1 MSSTPLKSARG
12 AALALATLLGLF
24 GLGCSTKEPPAADT
38 AISLAPA
45 PPMATTPAASSD
57 TGSMVRGTVAAL
69 SDTDLTV
76 SSTTGPVHV
85 VITPP
90 LHVFARVSSDLSHL
104 TPSSF
109 VGVTSVKQ
117 PDGSEKATEI
127 HIFPAELRGLGE
139 GSRPMAPSGGKA
151 STMTNGSVSGS
162 RMTNGSVAG
171 SRMTNGTVGA
181 TASGTKITVQYAGG
195 SQTIVVPPGVT
206 VTAIAP
212 ATEKLAAGAKVIVL
226 TSKGADGRLTTSRVM
241 LAR

>member
-1 MSSTPLKSARG
+1 MSSTPLQSARG

-162 RMTNGSVAG
+162 RMTNG
-171 SRMTNGTVGA
+171 TVGA

>member
-162 RMTNGSVAG
+162 RMTNG
-171 SRMTNGTVGA
+171 TVGA

>member
-90 LHVFARVSSDLSHL
+90 LHVFARVSSDLSHV

-151 STMTNGSVSGS
+151 STMTNGSVS
-162 RMTNGSVAG
+162 G